1 MLDCWFFTAGPRFSD
16 DTHNPRDRAVSK
28 QEFVDF
34 YEVLQVSQN
43 ADTETIER
51 VFRLLARRYHP
62 DNQESGSEENFRL
75 VHTAYQ
81 TLRDPE
87 KRARYDVHYDREKT
101 TQWQIF
107 SQGTA
112 HGSQEDDQRIIKGIL
127 SVLYVARRRDPL
139 RGGFGG
145 LQLERVL
152 AVPREHLEF
161 PLWILKQRGWIE
173 VLENGQTAITING
186 IDQVIGGGLEPADDR
201 LLPKAAATE
210 EEVEMRSPDPGRGA

>member
-1 MLDCWFFTAGPRFSD
+1 M
-16 DTHNPRDRAVSK
+16 SK

-62 DNQESGSEENFRL
+62 DNQESGNEEKFRL

-81 TLRDPE
+81 TLRDPGE
-87 KRARYDVHYDREKT
+87 RARFDVHYDRQT
-101 TQWQIF
+101 TNQWQIF
-107 SQGTA
+107 GQGTA
-112 HGSQEDDQRIIKGIL
+112 HGSQEDDQRIIRGIL
-127 SVLYVARRRDPL
+127 SVLYVARRRDPH
-139 RGGFGG
+139 RGGFGN

-152 AVPREHLEF
+152 GVPREHLEF

-173 VLENGQTAITING
+173 ILDNGQTAITIHG
-186 IDQVIGGGLEPADDR
+186 IDQVIGEGLEPADDR
-201 LLPKAAATE
+201 LLPRAAATE
-210 EEVEMRSPDPGRGA
+210 AEVEMGRPDPGEAS

>member
-1 MLDCWFFTAGPRFSD
+1 
-16 DTHNPRDRAVSK
+16 VSK

-43 ADTETIER
+43 AEPETIER

-62 DNQESGSEENFRL
+62 DNQESGNEEKFRL

-81 TLRDPE
+81 SLRDPE
-87 KRARYDVHYDREKT
+87 KRARYDVHYDRHTT

-107 SQGTA
+107 RQGTA
-112 HGSQEDDQRIIKGIL
+112 HGSHEDDQRIIRGIL
-127 SVLYVARRRDPL
+127 SVLYTARRRDPL
-139 RGGFGG
+139 RGGFGN
-145 LQLERVL
+145 LQLERL
-152 AVPREHLEF
+152 LGIPREHLEF

-173 VLENGQTAITING
+173 ILDNGQTAITIHG
-186 IDQVIGGGLEPADDR
+186 IDQVIGEGLEPADDR

-210 EEVEMRSPDPGRGA
+210 EEVAMGSPVPKGGP

>member
-1 MLDCWFFTAGPRFSD
+1 
-16 DTHNPRDRAVSK
+16 VSK

-43 ADTETIER
+43 AEPETIER

-62 DNQESGSEENFRL
+62 DNQESGDEEKFRV

-87 KRARYDVHYDREKT
+87 KRARFDVHYDRQT
-101 TQWQIF
+101 TSQWQIF
-107 SQGTA
+107 RQGTA
-112 HGSQEDDQRIIKGIL
+112 LGSHEDDQRIIRGIL

-139 RGGFGG
+139 RGGFGN
-145 LQLERVL
+145 LQLERML
-152 AVPREHLEF
+152 GIPREHLEF

-173 VLENGQTAITING
+173 VLENGQTAITIDG
-186 IDQVIGGGLEPADDR
+186 IDQVIGGGVEPADDR
-201 LLPKAAATE
+201 LLPKTAVRE
-210 EEVEMRSPDPGRGA
+210 EEIETGSPDPGRGP